1 MCLWIHVKQTE
12 TKQRGLI
19 ELAGFEVRS
28 KWGQACS
35 FRELELKKNI
45 QHDGNML
52 FSNFGKFQLAKMM
65 IH

>member
-19 ELAGFEVRS
+19 ELAGFEVRN

-35 FRELELKKNI
+35 FRELKKNI

>member
-19 ELAGFEVRS
+19 ELAGFEVRN
-28 KWGQACS
+28 KWGHACS
-35 FRELELKKNI
+35 FRARVEKNI

>member
-19 ELAGFEVRS
+19 ELAGFEVRN

-35 FRELELKKNI
+35 FRELELKKTF
-45 QHDGNML
+45 NMMEICCFQTL
-52 FSNFGKFQLAKMM
+52 ENFNSLK
-65 IH
+65 